1 MVTLRHVVPFGRA
14 DGRPND
20 LRNRP
25 VVCGGVPRTGDSVLS
40 HVASVLGASLA
51 VVLTVLSDLTA
62 AEAPL
67 HALTLAAVGA
77 AVVAFRATVT
87 PWCRHL
93 LPVLAAIVTLQPAL
107 HAVMKLVPAGAGRHG
122 HPGEHVDPAD
132 VVVNGTQIA
141 LVVVVVAALAL
152 LERVL
157 DLVTRV
163 LRVLVVLLGPV
174 APERLGAR
182 LRPASRPARSPGP
195 LLQAVLVRRGPPRV
209 VATG

>member
-1 MVTLRHVVPFGRA
+1 MLSRVV
-14 DGRPND
+14 
-20 LRNRP
+20 
-25 VVCGGVPRTGDSVLS
+25 
-40 HVASVLGASLA
+40 SVLGSSLA

-77 AVVAFRATVT
+77 VVVAFRATVT

-107 HAVMKLVPAGAGRHG
+107 HAVMKLVPADAGPHN
-122 HPGEHVDPAD
+122 HPGGHVDAAE
-132 VVVNGTQIA
+132 VAVNGTQIA

-157 DLVTRV
+157 ALVTRA
-163 LRVLVVLLGPV
+163 LRVLVVLLEPV
-174 APERLGAR
+174 ARERVGPR
-182 LRPASRPARSPGP
+182 RRPALRLARSPFPP
-195 LLQAVLVRRGPPRV
+195 LGAVIVRRGPPRV